1 MGKPSKYLDRDT
13 NSVQRTKK
21 ITTMY
26 LDSDTKTRNTKWQGN
41 TYISI
46 AVRYGLP

>member
-1 MGKPSKYLDRDT
+1 GSAYQKIP
-13 NSVQRTKK
+13 TK
-21 ITTMY
+21 Y
-26 LDSDTKTRNTKWQGN
+26 LDSDTKTRNTKWQDK